1 MSTHP
6 ATAQPAGGTGGAGA
20 VGAGPGGSPGAVPA
34 ARPGGFRAWKA
45 SRPFWGATISLIAGF
60 LILWMPLNLFPFA
73 FLPDTLIFLGY
84 LFSGLVI
91 ATAIAGYLLP
101 AASTYLGI
109 LVILFS
115 IVSIFGALGGL
126 FVGAILGILG
136 GSLMVAWQP
145 APLTPAML
153 NGQAHGTG
161 GTGPGTGAAGPASS
175 AAARRRRGRRHPAA
189 PAAEASFHATE
200 LVSEEEIRQRP
211 WLRYYPAGV
220 RPHLNYPDIPL
231 HRLLERAAEMRP
243 RHPVIHFFGRTM
255 RYGELNQLAN
265 RFARVLANLGIRP
278 GDRVALMMPNCPQFV
293 IAYYGALKAGA
304 VVVNCNPLYSPREL
318 EFQLND
324 SGARVIVALDLMYP
338 TVRQVVHATPVER
351 VLVTRINEFMSPL
364 LRRLYPLKA
373 KRDGSWVTIGREEG
387 VLWFTRLLK
396 EAPAVPPPVQV
407 GPEDLAL
414 LQYTGGTTGT
424 AKGAMLTHRN
434 LVANV
439 LQTAEWTLRGRWDEA
454 HQQVILGVMPF
465 FHSYGMTTV
474 MNLAIALQ
482 CTMVPLPRFEA
493 EMVIKAIAKYRP
505 TMVPGVPTM
514 YVALMNHPKF
524 HKIDV
529 SSIEACVSGAAPL
542 PLEVQERFEASTG
555 GQLVEGYGLT
565 EASPVTHAN
574 PPDANKRNGTIGLPV
589 PDTEARIVDIETGTQ
604 VLGPGEVGELI
615 IRGPQVMKGYW
626 NRPEETARTLR
637 DGWLYT
643 GDIATMDEDGFFRI
657 VDRKKEMIISG
668 GYNVYPREVEEVLYE
683 HPKVL
688 EAAVIGAPDP
698 YRGEMVKAF
707 VVLKP
712 GQTAT
717 EQEII
722 EFCRQ
727 RLAKYKVPRAV
738 EFRSELPKTLI
749 GKVLRRALLEEERKK
764 QAAGATAAPAGASR
778 APGGGATAAAEP
790 EDAPEAEPA
799 GEAVRAAG
807 AAGVAGAT
815 GNPKGATGAGTA
827 GSSRASG
834 ADEPAGGTGGGAPS
848 GLQPP
853 ALEPAAGPHG
863 GETAGRAGAAPRA
876 GDPPARVVTPQELWQ
891 TGGPGRDGEDGGEG
905 DWRKWFR

>member
-1 MSTHP
+1 M
-6 ATAQPAGGTGGAGA
+6 
-20 VGAGPGGSPGAVPA
+20 
-34 ARPGGFRAWKA
+34 
-45 SRPFWGATISLIAGF
+45 
-60 LILWMPLNLFPFA
+60 
-73 FLPDTLIFLGY
+73 
-84 LFSGLVI
+84 
-91 ATAIAGYLLP
+91 
-101 AASTYLGI
+101 
-109 LVILFS
+109 
-115 IVSIFGALGGL
+115 
-126 FVGAILGILG
+126 
-136 GSLMVAWQP
+136 
-145 APLTPAML
+145 
-153 NGQAHGTG
+153 NGQAHGVG
-161 GTGPGTGAAGPASS
+161 GAAHGSAAGPGSS
-175 AAARRRRGRRHPAA
+175 AGAGAKGRRRGQAA
-189 PAAEASFHATE
+189 PPPGADFQATE
-200 LVSEEEIRQRP
+200 LVSEEEVRQRP
-211 WLRYYPAGV
+211 WLRFYPAGV
-220 RPHLNYPDIPL
+220 RPHLPYPEIPL
-231 HRLLERAAEMRP
+231 QRLLERAAEMRP
-243 RHPVIHFFGRTM
+243 RQAAIHFFGRTM
-255 RYGELNQLAN
+255 TYGELNQLAN

-338 TVRQVVHATPVER
+338 TVRQVVHATPLER
-351 VLVTRINEFMSPL
+351 VLMTRINEFMSPL

-373 KRDGSWVTIGREEG
+373 KRDGTWVEIGRQDG
-387 VLWFTRLLK
+387 VLWLSRLLR
-396 EAPAVPPPVQV
+396 EAPPVPPPVQV
-407 GPEDLAL
+407 QPDDLAL

-482 CTMVPLPRFEA
+482 CAMVPLPRFEA
-493 EMVIKAIAKYRP
+493 EMVIRAIDKYRP

-574 PPDANKRNGTIGLPV
+574 PPNEYKRNGTIGLPV
-589 PDTEARIVDIETGTQ
+589 PDTDARIVDIETGTR

-626 NRPEETARTLR
+626 NRPEETARALR

-707 VVLKP
+707 AVLKP

-749 GKVLRRALLEEERKK
+749 GKVLRRALLEEERQK
-764 QAAGATAAPAGASR
+764 QAVGNPAAPAQ
-778 APGGGATAAAEP
+778 
-790 EDAPEAEPA
+790 
-799 GEAVRAAG
+799 AAG
-807 AAGVAGAT
+807 AAGTAATEGDEEETGPDRPGGGRGEAGGAGRGTGESDTPAGA
-815 GNPKGATGAGTA
+815 AAG
-827 GSSRASG
+827 
-834 ADEPAGGTGGGAPS
+834 EPAGGPAH
-848 GLQPP
+848 LPP
-853 ALEPAAGPHG
+853 E
-863 GETAGRAGAAPRA
+863 
-876 GDPPARVVTPQELWQ
+876 PPARMVTPQELLE
-891 TGGPGRDGEDGGEG
+891 TGPRGEAAEGEG

>member
-1 MSTHP
+1 MSMQHAASGP
-6 ATAQPAGGTGGAGA
+6 GGAGTALARDPGGPGTGGAGR
-20 VGAGPGGSPGAVPA
+20 GPQGVPA
-34 ARPGGFRAWKA
+34 RPGGGFRAWKA
-45 SRPFWGATISLIAGF
+45 QRPFWGATLSLIAGF

-91 ATAIAGYLLP
+91 ATAIAGFLLP

-145 APLTPAML
+145 VIVTPAMM
-153 NGQAHGTG
+153 NGQAHGAAGAT
-161 GTGPGTGAAGPASS
+161 PGEDAAGPGS
-175 AAARRRRGRRHPAA
+175 AGKTRGRGRSGTGQHQVPAGA
-189 PAAEASFHATE
+189 TVHATE
-200 LVSEEEIRQRP
+200 LVPEEEIRQRP

-220 RPHLNYPDIPL
+220 RPHLNYPEIPL
-231 HRLLERAAEMRP
+231 QRLLERAAEMRP
-243 RHPVIHFFGRTM
+243 RQAAVHFFGRTM
-255 RYGELNQLAN
+255 TYGELNQLAN

-338 TVRQVVHATPVER
+338 TVRQVVHATPLER

-373 KRDGSWVTIGREEG
+373 KKDGTWVEIGRHEN
-387 VLWFTRLLK
+387 VLWFGRLLR
-396 EAPAVPPPVQV
+396 EAPPVPPPVEVQ
-407 GPEDLAL
+407 PDDLAL

-574 PPDANKRNGTIGLPV
+574 PPNEYKRNGTIGLPV
-589 PDTEARIVDIETGTQ
+589 PDTDARIVDIETGTR
-604 VLGPGEVGELI
+604 VLGPGEVGELV

-749 GKVLRRALLEEERKK
+749 GKVLRRALLEEERQK
-764 QAAGATAAPAGASR
+764 QAVGSPAAPAQ
-778 APGGGATAAAEP
+778 
-790 EDAPEAEPA
+790 
-799 GEAVRAAG
+799 AAG
-807 AAGVAGAT
+807 AAGTPAT
-815 GNPKGATGAGTA
+815 GGDDEEAGPDRAGGGHGEAGGAG
-827 GSSRASG
+827 
-834 ADEPAGGTGGGAPS
+834 GGTGESDTP
-848 GLQPP
+848 
-853 ALEPAAGPHG
+853 
-863 GETAGRAGAAPRA
+863 AGAAA
-876 GDPPARVVTPQELWQ
+876 GEQAGGPAHLPPEPPARMVTPQELLE
-891 TGGPGRDGEDGGEG
+891 TGPQGEAAEGEG